1 MLTASIRALSAAD
14 WPSVARLEST
24 TYSPLGLSEDP
35 VVLRSRA
42 GAGTSF
48 VLSLESSVAGYL
60 LALPFEYGRFPC
72 LADVST
78 PADAPAA
85 ADLHLHDMVIAA
97 GHRGAGFGSR
107 LAGHLFSSARAQGYA
122 RVSLVSVGGSGA
134 FWTRHGFQ
142 PRPEVPAPAGYG
154 PGATYMS
161 RSL

>member
-1 MLTASIRALSAAD
+1 VLTASIRALSADD
-14 WPSVARLEST
+14 WPLVASIESA
-24 TYSPLGLSEDP
+24 TYGPLGLSEDP
-35 VVLRSRA
+35 SVLRRRA

-48 VLSLESSVAGYL
+48 VLSVGSSLAGYL
-60 LALPFEYGRFPC
+60 LALPYRYGRFPSLSEGSETC
-72 LADVST
+72 DS
-78 PADAPAA
+78 P
-85 ADLHLHDMVIAA
+85 DLHLHDMAIAA
-97 GHRGAGFGSR
+97 EHRGHGLGSR
-107 LAGHLFSSARAQGYA
+107 LAGHLFSAARAQGYA